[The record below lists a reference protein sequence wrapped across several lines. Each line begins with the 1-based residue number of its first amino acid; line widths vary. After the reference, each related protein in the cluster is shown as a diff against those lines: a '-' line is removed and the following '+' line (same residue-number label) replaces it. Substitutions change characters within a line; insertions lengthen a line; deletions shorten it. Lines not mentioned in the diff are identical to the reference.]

1 MRGGRW
7 VVAIVVCIVVAS
19 VGIVYTVWVHGGGRV
34 EEPEAEFSPGA
45 QLSQVRVAILY
56 ERVTDG
62 GLVNRSL
69 DDVVRIVE
77 ETGADMI
84 FRGFWR

>member
-1 MRGGRW
+1 MGRW
-7 VVAIVVCIVVAS
+7 VAAIAVCIVVAS
-19 VGIVYTVWVHGGGRV
+19 AGIAYGVLVHGGERIEG
-34 EEPEAEFSPGA
+34 PEVK
-45 QLSQVRVAILY
+45 LSQVRVAILY

-62 GLVNRSL
+62 GLINRSL

-84 FRGFWR
+84 FRGLSLIHI